1 MGSKYGDLIRQAR
14 QQENQKT
21 SEPDNQKVSVAIE
34 QEAIK
39 PNNQNTSKPDSQ
51 KTTEPTELETIK
63 PDNQQTNKQDNQKKR
78 SEPEVNLCVKVP
90 RSLRQHWAAE
100 AKRKGTTMTAVIIEA
115 LTAKFGKPDSD

>member
-1 MGSKYGDLIRQAR
+1 MGGKYGDLIRQAR
-14 QQENQKT
+14 QQENQNT
-21 SEPDNQKVSVAIE
+21 SKPDNQKISEPTELETKI
-34 QEAIK
+34 
-39 PNNQNTSKPDSQ
+39 PDNQNTSKPDNQ
-51 KTTEPTELETIK
+51 KISEPTELETKIPDNQNTSK
-63 PDNQQTNKQDNQKKR
+63 PDNQKI